1 MKTTTKINRGHLLRA
16 ARKGMLWVKCSFH
29 YTDDYAYDASVD
41 NGKMDGYKQ
50 AYVYR
55 EICDPRAAEL
65 KSAIEALFSA
75 HHPAM
80 PPAAEL
86 NPLQNELSSIRQD
99 HHKAQV
105 DASEGMVMFT
115 ERDFRTESGHMNG
128 DTDSGHFN
136 VHSNLSYEYEMRDT
150 NVEAFAAQEALET
163 RVDLL
168 TGRDC

>member
-1 MKTTTKINRGHLLRA
+1 MKTTTKINRRHLLRA

-55 EICDPRAAEL
+55 EISDQRAAEL
-65 KSAIEALFSA
+65 ESAIEALFAA
-75 HHPAM
+75 HHPGM
-80 PPAAEL
+80 PPADTL
-86 NPLQNELSSIRQD
+86 NPLHNELSTIRQE

-105 DASEGMVMFT
+105 DASGGMVMFT
-115 ERDFRTESGHMNG
+115 EKNFHTKSGHVRG
-128 DTDSGHFN
+128 DSDSGDFH
-136 VHSNLSYEYEMRDT
+136 VHGNLKYEYEIRDT
-150 NVEAFAAQEALET
+150 NVEAFAADEAFET